1 MPEGNEVHRC
11 AELHTATFVGKTIC
25 VESPNGRFTG
35 AALLTGRK
43 LKSVIAHG
51 KHLAYDFGRDRKL
64 HIHLGRFGDFT
75 EGKMPFPEVKG
86 ILRMRWSTAT
96 DWLELRGAT
105 DVSVYHRRAVASGRS
120 SPGRRPALAR
130 RRPFPGHR
138 LYTQGQHAHRRS
150 ADGPNRVRR
159 ALVTS
164 IVPNC
169 STAPGRTH
177 SLQARMFPKKL

>member
-1 MPEGNEVHRC
+1 MGNRPLAKTRRQPRQAKEGKGTTVPEGNEIHRF
-11 AELHTATFVGKTIC
+11 AKLHTETFVGKTIC
-25 VESPNGRFTG
+25 VESPNGRFPG

-43 LKSVIAHG
+43 LKAVIAHG

-105 DVSVYHRRAVASGRS
+105 DVSVYSDAQWQAVRD
-120 SPGRRPALAR
+120 
-130 RRPFPGHR
+130 R
-138 LYTQGQHAHRRS
+138 LG
-150 ADGPNRVRR
+150 ADGPSPIEELEPQAPALEHLNRRLR
-159 ALVTS
+159 TQS
-164 IVPNC
+164 
-169 STAPGRTH
+169 SYGR
-177 SLQARMFPKKL
+177 SRPIY